1 MFFFFLGLMGA
12 NFSGAAS
19 DFNGDGS
26 AVKPKLGDIPESC
39 VALVL
44 SYLDPPEI
52 CNLART
58 NQAFRGASSA
68 NFIWESKLPVNY
80 RDIVER
86 VLDNPKV
93 LNLEKKDIYARLC
106 RTNPFDGGT
115 KVLILAYPASVPG
128 VILACTMDCG
138 KKEILRIQ

>member
-115 KVLILAYPASVPG
+115 KVLILATLHLFLVSFLLVRWI
-128 VILACTMDCG
+128 VER
-138 KKEILRIQ
+138 KKY